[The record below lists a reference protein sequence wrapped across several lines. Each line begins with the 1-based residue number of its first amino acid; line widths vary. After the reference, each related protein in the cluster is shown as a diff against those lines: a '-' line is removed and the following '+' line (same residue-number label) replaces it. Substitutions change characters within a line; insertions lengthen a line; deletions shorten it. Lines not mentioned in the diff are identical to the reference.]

1 MSADKL
7 IIGLT
12 GGIGSGKSAA
22 ADFFSQLGVTIV
34 DADLASRK
42 VVAPGQP
49 ALHALKEHFGTDI
62 LINSP
67 KGEILDREKLRSIIF
82 THPEERDWVNNLLHP
97 LIRQQMDEEVAHATS
112 SYVIKVVPL
121 LIETGQKNQVHRIL
135 VIDVSEDIQRL
146 RVEARD
152 CSSIKEI
159 NSIINSQATRE
170 ERIEAADDII
180 VNNSSLTD
188 LELAVKKM
196 HNKYMKLIVK

>member
-1 MSADKL
+1 
-7 IIGLT
+7 
-12 GGIGSGKSAA
+12 
-22 ADFFSQLGVTIV
+22 
-34 DADLASRK
+34 
-42 VVAPGQP
+42 
-49 ALHALKEHFGTDI
+49 
-62 LINSP
+62 
-67 KGEILDREKLRSIIF
+67 
-82 THPEERDWVNNLLHP
+82 
-97 LIRQQMDEEVAHATS
+97 MDEEVAHATS

>member
-97 LIRQQMDEEVAHATS
+97 LIRQQMDEEVAHSTS

>member
-49 ALHALKEHFGTDI
+49 ALSALKDHFGTDI

-82 THPEERDWVNNLLHP
+82 AHPEEREWVNSLLHP
-97 LIRQQMDEEVAHATS
+97 LIRQQMDEEVAQSTS

-121 LIETGQKNQVHRIL
+121 LIETAQKNQVHRIL
-135 VIDVSEDIQRL
+135 LIDVSKDIQRL

-152 CSSIKEI
+152 NSSIEEI
-159 NSIINSQATRE
+159 NSIIKSQATRE
-170 ERIEAADDII
+170 ERIKVADDII
-180 VNNSSLTD
+180 DNNSSVDD
-188 LELAVKKM
+188 LEKAVKKM
-196 HNKYMKLIVK
+196 HNKYMKLIAE

>member
-1 MSADKL
+1 MSTDKL

-49 ALHALKEHFGTDI
+49 ALNALKEHFGTDI

-82 THPEERDWVNNLLHP
+82 AHPEERDWVNNLLHP
-97 LIRQQMDEEVAHATS
+97 LIRQQMDEEVTHSTS

-121 LIETGQKNQVHRIL
+121 LIETGQKNQVDRIL
-135 VIDVSEDIQRL
+135 VIDVSEDVQRL

-152 CSSIKEI
+152 SSSIKEI

-170 ERIEAADDII
+170 ERIKAADDII
-180 VNNSSLTD
+180 VNNSSLAD

>member
-22 ADFFSQLGVTIV
+22 ADFFNQLGVTIV

-49 ALHALKEHFGTDI
+49 ALSAIKDHFGTDI

-67 KGEILDREKLRSIIF
+67 KGKVLDRDKLRSIIF
-82 THPEERDWVNNLLHP
+82 AHPEEREWINSLLHP
-97 LIRQQMDEEVAHATS
+97 LIRQQMDEEVAQSTS

-121 LIETGQKNQVHRIL
+121 LIETAQKNQVHRIL
-135 VIDVSEDIQRL
+135 LIDVSKDIQRL

-152 CSSIKEI
+152 NSSIEEI
-159 NSIINSQATRE
+159 NRIIKSQATRE
-170 ERIEAADDII
+170 ERIKVADDII
-180 VNNSSLTD
+180 DNNSSVDD
-188 LELAVKKM
+188 LEKAVKKM
-196 HNKYMKLIVK
+196 HNKYMKLIVE

>member
-22 ADFFSQLGVTIV
+22 ADFFNKLGITIV

-49 ALHALKEHFGTDI
+49 ALSALKKHFGNDI
-62 LINSP
+62 LIDSDNG
-67 KGEILDREKLRSIIF
+67 KILNREKLRSIIF
-82 THPEERDWVNNLLHP
+82 THPEEREWVNNLLHP
-97 LIRQQMDEEVAHATS
+97 LIRQQMDEEVTQATS

-121 LIETGQKNQVHRIL
+121 LVETRQKNKVDRVLI
-135 VIDVSEDIQRL
+135 IDVSKDIQRS

-152 CSSIKEI
+152 NSSIEEI
-159 NSIINSQATRE
+159 NSILKSQATRE
-170 ERIEAADDII
+170 ERLKVANDVI
-180 VNNSSLTD
+180 VNNSSLDD
-188 LELAVKKM
+188 LEIAVKKM
-196 HNKYMKLIVK
+196 HNKYMALTTR